1 MSRCPRVMIS
11 AYASGSGKTTVTCG
25 ILQALKNRGVDVAA
39 CKCGPDYIDPM
50 FHKSAIGIF
59 SKNIDLFFE
68 QQEQCISLF
77 KKHAEGRD
85 IVVTEG
91 VMGYYDGLSMT
102 SASASSYEVAKT
114 LKMPVI
120 LVVNAKGMA
129 LSVIAVLKGMIE
141 YRDNSNIQGVI
152 LNNVSKMVFDSIAP
166 VIESELGIK
175 ALGYLPHDEDITIDS
190 RHLGLVTPENISDIK
205 NRLEKLSET
214 VEETID
220 IDELLRIA
228 NKAPELEDD
237 DKYNFR
243 IEADIKKYKQ
253 TLKEKNFSPR
263 IAVAMDE
270 AFCFYY
276 QDNLDILQEFGCTLV
291 PFSPIRDKALP
302 ENIDGL
308 ILGGGYP
315 ELYAEELSSNKSM
328 LNSIKAALE
337 DNLPCHAECG
347 GYMYLHNTME
357 DRQKKKFKMV
367 GFIDEDT
374 FKCDK
379 LVRFGYIT
387 LSSNEANDF
396 IMKGEEIKAHEFH
409 YWDSTNNGTVARA
422 VKPSGKRE
430 WKCCHQK
437 KNTFMGYPHLFYYSN
452 PKFVRRFVDKCVN
465 VTVKTQA

>member
-1 MSRCPRVMIS
+1 
-11 AYASGSGKTTVTCG
+11 
-25 ILQALKNRGVDVAA
+25 
-39 CKCGPDYIDPM
+39 
-50 FHKSAIGIF
+50 
-59 SKNIDLFFE
+59 
-68 QQEQCISLF
+68 
-77 KKHAEGRD
+77 
-85 IVVTEG
+85 
-91 VMGYYDGLSMT
+91 MGYYDGLSMT

-141 YRDNSNIQGVI
+141 YRDNSNIKGVI

-237 DKYNFR
+237 DKYNSR

-253 TLKEKNFSPR
+253 TLHEGHFSPR

-276 QDNLDILQEFGCTLV
+276 QDRNLAVL
-291 PFSPIRDKALP
+291 
-302 ENIDGL
+302 
-308 ILGGGYP
+308 
-315 ELYAEELSSNKSM
+315 LYHS
-328 LNSIKAALE
+328 
-337 DNLPCHAECG
+337 
-347 GYMYLHNTME
+347 
-357 DRQKKKFKMV
+357 
-367 GFIDEDT
+367 
-374 FKCDK
+374 
-379 LVRFGYIT
+379 VR
-387 LSSNEANDF
+387 
-396 IMKGEEIKAHEFH
+396 
-409 YWDSTNNGTVARA
+409 
-422 VKPSGKRE
+422 
-430 WKCCHQK
+430 
-437 KNTFMGYPHLFYYSN
+437 
-452 PKFVRRFVDKCVN
+452 
-465 VTVKTQA
+465 

>member
-77 KKHAEGRD
+77 KKHAKGRD

-102 SASASSYEVAKT
+102 SDTASSYDVART

-120 LVVNAKGMA
+120 LVLNAKGMA

-190 RHLGLVTPENISDIK
+190 RHLGLVTPENIADIK

-220 IDELLRIA
+220 IYEILRIA
-228 NKAPELEDD
+228 NTAPELEND
-237 DKYNFR
+237 DKYNYQ
-243 IEADIKKYKQ
+243 IEADIEKYKQ
-253 TLKEKNFSPR
+253 TLQEKHFSPR

-291 PFSPIRDKALP
+291 PFSPLRDKKLP
-302 ENIDGL
+302 ENIDGM

-315 ELYAEELSSNKSM
+315 ELYAEELSRNESM
-328 LNSIKAALE
+328 LDSIKAALE

-347 GYMYLHNTME
+347 G
-357 DRQKKKFKMV
+357 
-367 GFIDEDT
+367 
-374 FKCDK
+374 
-379 LVRFGYIT
+379 
-387 LSSNEANDF
+387 
-396 IMKGEEIKAHEFH
+396 
-409 YWDSTNNGTVARA
+409 
-422 VKPSGKRE
+422 
-430 WKCCHQK
+430 
-437 KNTFMGYPHLFYYSN
+437 
-452 PKFVRRFVDKCVN
+452 
-465 VTVKTQA
+465 